1 MGNGPVGKYAA
12 TAAAGHTELLLV
24 YVAAFEQFVD
34 SGHQI
39 TIIVPGIVILND
51 VAEILSVTGGASRI
65 GVKNYIALGGHP
77 LKLVVKDPAVRSVGT
92 SVNIEDQRI
101 LLMGIE
107 VRRLLDPA
115 LDALA
120 IEAGVIDLLGRSQI
134 ELRRQLLIE
143 ICDARLCAVR

>member
-1 MGNGPVGKYAA
+1 RPIGYVALRYCGGKAIRVGNGPVGKYAA
-12 TAAAGHTELLLV
+12 TAAAGDTEFLLV
-24 YVAAFEQFVD
+24 YVATFEQLVH
-34 SGHQI
+34 SRHQI
-39 TIIVPGIVILND
+39 AVVVTGVVILDD

-65 GVKNYIALGGHP
+65 RVENYIALGCHP

-120 IEAGVIDLLGRSQI
+120 IEAGVIDLLGR
-134 ELRRQLLIE
+134 
-143 ICDARLCAVR
+143 